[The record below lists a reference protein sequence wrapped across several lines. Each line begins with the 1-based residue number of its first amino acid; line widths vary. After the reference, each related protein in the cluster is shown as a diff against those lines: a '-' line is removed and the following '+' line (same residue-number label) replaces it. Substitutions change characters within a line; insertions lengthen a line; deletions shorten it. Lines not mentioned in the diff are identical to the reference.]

1 MGIDGTTKMEIK
13 LLRAGTVYV
22 IDISGEM
29 DLYNAFRLKEVVAGM
44 IARKVRE
51 YVISLEKVDYMDSS
65 GIGALLSVHAELKK
79 RGMPLRIAGVQGS
92 VKKVIELTKLSGYLP
107 LCADTAEGITQI
119 RKLAAG

>member
-1 MGIDGTTKMEIK
+1 MGIDGTTKLEIR
-13 LLRAGTVYV
+13 LLRSGTVYV

-29 DLYNAFRLKEVVAGM
+29 DLYNAFRLKEVVNGM

-65 GIGALLSVHAELKK
+65 GIGALLFVHAELKK
-79 RGMPLRIAGVQGS
+79 RGMPLKIAGVQGT

-107 LCADTAEGITQI
+107 LCADVTEGISQI
-119 RKLAAG
+119 RKG